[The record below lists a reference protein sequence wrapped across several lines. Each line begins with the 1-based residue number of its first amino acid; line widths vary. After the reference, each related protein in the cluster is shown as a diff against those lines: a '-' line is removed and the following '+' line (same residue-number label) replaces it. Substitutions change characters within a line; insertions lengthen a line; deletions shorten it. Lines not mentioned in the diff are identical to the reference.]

1 MKMDKTKF
9 TASSL
14 TNQEEAIIL
23 PSPLDKLMKAIID
36 ANLTATERLDI
47 MMALTDYILSKQP

>member
-1 MKMDKTKF
+1 MDKTKF

-14 TNQEEAIIL
+14 TNQEEAITL
-23 PSPLDKLMKAIID
+23 PSPLDKLMKTIID

-47 MMALTDYILSKQP
+47 MMALTDYILSK